1 MTSVMI
7 ITGAGRGIG
16 ASTARLA
23 ARRGYAVAINYRRD
37 HRAAEALV
45 DEIRES
51 GGQALAVQADAADE
65 AGIRTLFETV
75 DAELGRPDVLVNNAG
90 MVDVNCRVE
99 DMDAARIERMLRV
112 NVTGPLLCA
121 REAVK
126 RMSTRRGGRGGAI
139 VNVSSAAARLGGAD
153 EYVDYAASKGAI
165 DSVTRGLAREVADE
179 GIRVNG
185 VRPGVIRTSLH
196 AGADNPDKVEAA
208 AERIPLGR
216 VGEPEE
222 IASAILWLAESGFST
237 GAILDIDGGV

>member
-51 GGQALAVQADAADE
+51 GGKALAVQADAADE
-65 AGIRTLFETV
+65 AGIRALFETV

-90 MVDVNCRVE
+90 IVDTRCRVE
-99 DMDAARIERMLRV
+99 DMDAARVERMLRV
-112 NVTGPLLCA
+112 NVAGPLLCA

-126 RMSTRRGGRGGAI
+126 RMSTRRGGSGGAI

-185 VRPGVIRTSLH
+185 VRPGVVRTSLH